1 MRVDSVSKAR
11 ELPPRTKYTLCG
23 RFGTHAAFLTPAA
36 LPCMYSAPRSVMK
49 LFSAKLQT
57 TMRYEN
63 MLCCPASVPL
73 PADVASHTQA
83 HQHQVETYK
92 ALVHLSHTNLA
103 TIHEID
109 GRFDVAVDHLV
120 KVQGSLLLLTVA
132 ACRVPHSSHTPI
144 CTGIG
149 G

>member
-1 MRVDSVSKAR
+1 
-11 ELPPRTKYTLCG
+11 
-23 RFGTHAAFLTPAA
+23 
-36 LPCMYSAPRSVMK
+36 MK

-57 TMRYEN
+57 TMRYSI

-109 GRFDVAVDHLV
+109 GRVDAAVNHLV
-120 KVQGSLLLLTVA
+120 KVQSSLLLLTVA
-132 ACRVPHSSHTPI
+132 ACKGASLTCHTLP
-144 CTGIG
+144 CAQASEADGTNVSMWLRLGALTWSQQNK
-149 G
+149 